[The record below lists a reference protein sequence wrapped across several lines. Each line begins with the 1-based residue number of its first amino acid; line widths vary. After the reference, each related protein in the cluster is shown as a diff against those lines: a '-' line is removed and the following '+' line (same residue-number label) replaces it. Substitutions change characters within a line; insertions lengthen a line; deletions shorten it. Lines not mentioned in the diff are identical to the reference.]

1 MLSELKRCQ
10 ASVGAACH
18 SQTVSKPSSILLAC
32 GVPEDI
38 AINALRLSVGRET
51 TKMDIDMFVDD
62 LKKAVSKLQLN
73 A

>member
-1 MLSELKRCQ
+1 MLAELKKCE

-32 GVPEDI
+32 DIPEHI

-51 TKMDIDMFVDD
+51 TKMDIDIFLDD
-62 LKKAVSKLQLN
+62 LKNAVSNLQLN